1 MTTNF
6 DSGGYWHD
14 TDALADGNVLV
25 AETDGQRWHLSWH
38 PPAAMPDGRNEG
50 SSGICVTPEGG
61 IVLVS
66 PDTITWYLPGG
77 RPEGAESREET
88 LRREVHE
95 EACATV
101 VCARL
106 LGYARS
112 CCMEGPET
120 GVVLVRAFWRA
131 EVQLEAWT
139 PQFEMTMR
147 QVVPAS
153 EVIHLLHPVF
163 GPVFRRALVE
173 AGVTQRLADPSPR
186 ATPITRSGDDA

>member
-1 MTTNF
+1 MCDNE
-6 DSGGYWHD
+6 
-14 TDALADGNVLV
+14 ALADGDICV
-25 AETDGQRWHLSWH
+25 AEIDGQRWHLSWH
-38 PPAAMPDGRNEG
+38 SPAVIPDGRNEG
-50 SSGICVTPEGG
+50 SSGICVTLEGG

-66 PDTITWYLPGG
+66 PDTTTWYLPGG
-77 RPEGAESREET
+77 RPEGAESWEET

-101 VCARL
+101 GRARL

-112 CCMEGPET
+112 CCMEGREA

-131 EVQLEAWT
+131 EVQLDPWA
-139 PQFEMTMR
+139 PQFEMTIR

-153 EVIHLLHPVF
+153 EVVHLLHPIF

-173 AGVTQRLADPSPR
+173 AGITQRFVDASPC
-186 ATPITRSGDDA
+186 ATSITRPGDDT